1 MVTMLVVSHSYSCT
15 AHITNDTII
24 PLTLSASHCPAGF
37 VTILIV
43 VHTMERIWLAVE
55 EKAVIGVYAVRAYS
69 EFLFNAID
77 RFPVAE

>member
-1 MVTMLVVSHSYSCT
+1 M
-15 AHITNDTII
+15 
-24 PLTLSASHCPAGF
+24 
-37 VTILIV
+37 V

>member
-1 MVTMLVVSHSYSCT
+1 M
-15 AHITNDTII
+15 
-24 PLTLSASHCPAGF
+24 
-37 VTILIV
+37 V

-55 EKAVIGVYAVRAYS
+55 EKAVIGVYAVLAYS